1 MVALRTNGGYMVKK
15 AEKNLA
21 KSAVADFSLIDENLL
36 KSRIYTIRGV
46 KVMLDADL
54 AEIYGY
60 STKDF
65 NRQAI
70 FRCSYPGKAHFFFQV
85 NLLTMCIQLDTLMCM
100 HKRLDIAE
108 YLDNEEIVAE
118 YLNLVSESDDPALFL
133 RAIGHIARS
142 KGMSQIAEKTGLG
155 RESLYKA
162 LDEKAHPR
170 FETIFKVLNAMG
182 IQMTLVPKMKFRKRS
197 KQTAR
202 CVAEKRARYKA

>member
-1 MVALRTNGGYMVKK
+1 MKQIILTNC
-15 AEKNLA
+15 
-21 KSAVADFSLIDENLL
+21 
-36 KSRIYTIRGV
+36 IR
-46 KVMLDADL
+46 
-54 AEIYGY
+54 
-60 STKDF
+60 
-65 NRQAI
+65 
-70 FRCSYPGKAHFFFQV
+70 
-85 NLLTMCIQLDTLMCM
+85 LDTLVCM
-100 HKRLDIAE
+100 LKNLVIAE

-182 IQMTLVPKMKFRKRS
+182 ILMTLVPKMKFRKHS
-197 KQTAR
+197 KQTAL

>member
-1 MVALRTNGGYMVKK
+1 MAGFTCPALRSISDCQSNARRRK
-15 AEKNLA
+15 ASCFFLFNSFSLYIGNPVLSRNINSLRRGVN
-21 KSAVADFSLIDENLL
+21 SAVFS
-36 KSRIYTIRGV
+36 K
-46 KVMLDADL
+46 KQF
-54 AEIYGY
+54 
-60 STKDF
+60 K
-65 NRQAI
+65 
-70 FRCSYPGKAHFFFQV
+70 
-85 NLLTMCIQLDTLMCM
+85 LLTSCIRLDTLMCM

-108 YLDNEEIVAE
+108 YLDSEEIVAE

-182 IQMTLVPKMKFRKRS
+182 IQMTLVPKVKFRKRR
-197 KQTAR
+197 KQTEL
-202 CVAEKRARYKA
+202 CVAEKRARYRV